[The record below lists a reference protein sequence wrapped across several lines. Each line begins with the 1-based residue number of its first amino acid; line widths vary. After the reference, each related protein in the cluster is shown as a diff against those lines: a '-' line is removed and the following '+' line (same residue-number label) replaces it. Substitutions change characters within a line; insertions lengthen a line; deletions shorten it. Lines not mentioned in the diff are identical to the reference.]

1 MFCFLCPVIISI
13 STELI
18 REHEAQI
25 EPLVTQSIR
34 ETTGHIGLG
43 MFLQRNG
50 FGILVIL
57 CDFLNIV
64 SILVHVVG
72 IELRCTGLGVDSG
85 KFYHVE
91 CTVGLANHVNLRA
104 ADNLGLFAV
113 QFHNLILVVR
123 KGERGRPVKVF
134 GHNVLGIDFQ
144 FHTLVLHLTDIHQIG
159 TETGSHRYGTVHQ
172 KVLSSTGIVL
182 QSEVQTVEE
191 AEVQTDIQVV
201 IRFPFQIPIFNLRL
215 NQCGILHIA
224 ATKARQAHIA
234 V

>member
-1 MFCFLCPVIISI
+1 M
-13 STELI
+13 
-18 REHEAQI
+18 
-25 EPLVTQSIR
+25 
-34 ETTGHIGLG
+34 
-43 MFLQRNG
+43 
-50 FGILVIL
+50 
-57 CDFLNIV
+57 
-64 SILVHVVG
+64 
-72 IELRCTGLGVDSG
+72 
-85 KFYHVE
+85 
-91 CTVGLANHVNLRA
+91 
-104 ADNLGLFAV
+104 
-113 QFHNLILVVR
+113 R

-215 NQCGILHIA
+215 NQCRILHIA